1 MRQGRKGENAI
12 GVEAER
18 RSKERELIVLGL
30 QHCSPCG
37 WKFYR
42 ESDKVGWEID
52 CRRL

>member
-37 WKFYR
+37 WVIFYR
-42 ESDKVGWEID
+42 DSSKAEVP
-52 CRRL
+52 RAQ